1 MRVALKVGHLMSAL
15 RKIRSYRISF
25 DNQQNGMPLLF
36 VKQLP
41 EATRRF
47 DYDATYIGRGVPMG
61 TDLDT
66 THEVRDHRPKSITR
80 ICRRASIKTELFR
93 LEDHLLHIP
102 RQDVSGDVPMRLDVS
117 AVGPTNRVGHRVCDK
132 LPQRPQS

>member
-1 MRVALKVGHLMSAL
+1 MAGSEANTGAMSAVAGSHEKVRL
-15 RKIRSYRISF
+15 QCDLY
-25 DNQQNGMPLLF
+25 GP
-36 VKQLP
+36 
-41 EATRRF
+41 RRA
-47 DYDATYIGRGVPMG
+47 DGDGSRYDAR
-61 TDLDT
+61 
-66 THEVRDHRPKSITR
+66 VRDLRPKSITR

-93 LEDHLLHIP
+93 LEDHLLYIP